1 MSMQRLIG
9 RIEESSKIDDDAMAE
24 EILTVMVDGKSVE
37 EHMIAYIK
45 NLIADGQVL
54 NRQVEKASQ
63 KVRNGYKTHGEI
75 SERAMLKAFSKVV
88 KSRWGEDAMTNPLTR
103 LVALGDYIF

>member
-1 MSMQRLIG
+1 MGMDRLIS
-9 RIEESSKIDDDAMAE
+9 RLEESKIDDDAVAE

-37 EHMIAYIK
+37 EHMVAYIK

-63 KVRNGYKTHGEI
+63 TVRSGYNIHEV
-75 SERAMLKAFSKVV
+75 SDRAMLKAFSKVV
-88 KSRWGEDAMTNPLTR
+88 RDRWGDDAMTAPLTR

>member
-1 MSMQRLIG
+1 MGMDRLIS
-9 RIEESSKIDDDAMAE
+9 RLEESKIDDDAVAE

-37 EHMIAYIK
+37 EHMVAYIK

-63 KVRNGYKTHGEI
+63 TVLSGYNIQEV
-75 SERAMLKAFSKVV
+75 SDRAMLKAFSKVV
-88 KSRWGEDAMTNPLTR
+88 RDRWGDDAMTAPLTR

>member
-1 MSMQRLIG
+1 MGMDRLIS
-9 RIEESSKIDDDAMAE
+9 RLEESKMDDDAVAE

-37 EHMIAYIK
+37 EHMVAYIK

-63 KVRNGYKTHGEI
+63 TVLSGYKIQEV
-75 SERAMLKAFSKVV
+75 SDRAMIKAFSKVV
-88 KSRWGEDAMTNPLTR
+88 RDRWGDDAMTVPLTR

>member
-1 MSMQRLIG
+1 MGMDRLIS
-9 RIEESSKIDDDAMAE
+9 RLEESKIDDDAVAE

-37 EHMIAYIK
+37 EHMVAYIK

-63 KVRNGYKTHGEI
+63 TVRSGYNIQEV
-75 SERAMLKAFSKVV
+75 SDRAMLKAFSKVV
-88 KSRWGEDAMTNPLTR
+88 RDRWGDDAMTAPLTR